1 MNRCLPGLLALSWLV
16 MQTGPSACAQNEAL
30 ARADRVNVRSRPS
43 LKAGEVVTQLTRGQR
58 VLVFEEGLPGLLAGE
73 PVTEWVRIEL
83 PAGTRVWVSAE
94 YVHPVSNE
102 VSTRLLNV
110 RAGPGEDFAVL
121 GRVGRGVKL
130 SVLGST
136 NGWLEVQAP
145 RGLSGFVA
153 AHLLEPVPP
162 AAVPAAA
169 PPAETPAAP
178 QEPAPVEKAPES
190 APPSSPPSSPAAV
203 PAPEASTPPP
213 APAGSSPE
221 PATGPEARSEPI
233 TPAVADVASP
243 QPGAPATQSEPVS
256 PPRRVVQREGE
267 VRRTW
272 SIQAPTAFELRA
284 TDTGRRLNY
293 LWVEADG
300 PDLSGLHRRRV
311 RVTGEEFLEPGWATP
326 LIRVEQI
333 RLTQ

>member
-1 MNRCLPGLLALSWLV
+1 MNRCLPGLLVLTWLV
-16 MQTGPSACAQNEAL
+16 MQTGPSARAQNEAVV
-30 ARADRVNVRSRPS
+30 RADRVNIRSRPS
-43 LKAGEVVTQLTRGQR
+43 LRAGEVVTQLSRGQR
-58 VLVFEEGLPGLLAGE
+58 VLVFEEGLPALFPGE

-94 YVHPVSNE
+94 YVHPVNNE

-130 SVLGST
+130 TVLGST

-153 AHLLEPVPP
+153 AHLLEPAP
-162 AAVPAAA
+162 AAAAPAAA
-169 PPAETPAAP
+169 PPVETPAAP
-178 QEPAPVEKAPES
+178 QESAPVEKAPE
-190 APPSSPPSSPAAV
+190 ATPPPSSPAPPAAV

-213 APAGSSPE
+213 SPTGSSPG
-221 PATGPEARSEPI
+221 PAAHPEARSEPFS
-233 TPAVADVASP
+233 PAGADAPSSHP
-243 QPGAPATQSEPVS
+243 EAPATQSEPGS
-256 PPRRVVQREGE
+256 PARRVVQREGE

-293 LWVEADG
+293 LWVEANG
-300 PDLSGLHRRRV
+300 PDLSGFHRRRV

>member
-1 MNRCLPGLLALSWLV
+1 MNRSWLSLLALVWLAMPGV
-16 MQTGPSACAQNEAL
+16 PCACAQNEAV

-43 LKAGEVVTQLTRGQR
+43 LRGGEVVTQLTRGQR
-58 VLVFEEGLPGLLAGE
+58 VLVFEEGLPALFADE

-94 YVHPVSNE
+94 YVDPVRNE
-102 VSTRLLNV
+102 VSARLLNV

-121 GRVGRGVKL
+121 GRVGRGVGL
-130 SVLGST
+130 TVLGST

-153 AHLLEPVPP
+153 AHLLEPAPP
-162 AAVPAAA
+162 TDTPVTA
-169 PPAETPAAP
+169 PPADAPTKAPAPAPAPPANDPAPETPAAP
-178 QEPAPVEKAPES
+178 PVPG
-190 APPSSPPSSPAAV
+190 PAAD
-203 PAPEASTPPP
+203 PEVQ
-213 APAGSSPE
+213 PE
-221 PATGPEARSEPI
+221 TAA
-233 TPAVADVASP
+233 AVA
-243 QPGAPATQSEPVS
+243 APTRRPPEDPANRIESL
-256 PPRRVVQREGE
+256 PPRRVVQREGT
-267 VRRTW
+267 VRRTR
-272 SIQAPTAFELRA
+272 SIQAPTDFELRA

-293 LWVEADG
+293 LWTPADG
-300 PDLSGLHRRRV
+300 PDLRGFLGRRV

>member
-1 MNRCLPGLLALSWLV
+1 MKLCLPGLLALTWLA
-16 MQTGPSACAQNEAL
+16 MQPGPSARAQNEAV

-43 LKAGEVVTQLTRGQR
+43 FKAGEVVTQLSRGQR
-58 VLVFEEGLPGLLAGE
+58 VLVFEEGLPAQFSGE

-130 SVLGST
+130 TVLGST

-153 AHLLEPVPP
+153 AHLLEPAS
-162 AAVPAAA
+162 AAPA
-169 PPAETPAAP
+169 PPAVHPTETPVP
-178 QEPAPVEKAPES
+178 PREPAPGEKAPETI
-190 APPSSPPSSPAAV
+190 PPSQPPAEVPSPEPSSSPPSPADSSPGPAAD
-203 PAPEASTPPP
+203 
-213 APAGSSPE
+213 
-221 PATGPEARSEPI
+221 PEARSEPI
-233 TPAVADVASP
+233 SPAVAGAAAS
-243 QPGAPATQSEPVS
+243 QPGASATQSEPVS
-256 PPRRVVQREGE
+256 LPRRVVQREGE
-267 VRRTW
+267 VRRTR

-284 TDTGRRLNY
+284 TDTGRRVNY

-300 PDLSGLHRRRV
+300 PDLGGFHRRRV

>member
-1 MNRCLPGLLALSWLV
+1 MNRCLPGLLVLSWLV
-16 MQTGPSACAQNEAL
+16 LQTGPSARAQNEAV
-30 ARADRVNVRSRPS
+30 AHADRVNVRSRPS
-43 LKAGEVVTQLTRGQR
+43 LKAGEVVTQLSRGQR
-58 VLVFEEGLPGLLAGE
+58 VLVFEEGLPALFPGE
-73 PVTEWVRIEL
+73 SVTEWVRIEL

-94 YVHPVSNE
+94 YVHPVSHE

-162 AAVPAAA
+162 ATA

-190 APPSSPPSSPAAV
+190 APPSSPPSPPAAV
-203 PAPEASTPPP
+203 IAPEASPPP
-213 APAGSSPE
+213 PSPAGSSPE
-221 PATGPEARSEPI
+221 PAAEPEAHSEPI
-233 TPAVADVASP
+233 SPAVTDAPSP
-243 QPGAPATQSEPVS
+243 QPGAPATPSEPVS

-300 PDLSGLHRRRV
+300 PDLGGFHRRRV
-311 RVTGEEFLEPGWATP
+311 WVTGEEFLEPGWATP